1 MLPPLRQCDS
11 ITIQSHRQPNLPF
24 LEPSLW
30 TWTSVHHLS
39 CQTTSEMS
47 FMHWIDAHTALSIP
61 QRGNLPQR
69 IYAALHAIDEAEM
82 QRQQQAMDPPIRR
95 HSLSP
100 AVPPGFEAPVAQ
112 SLQ

>member
-47 FMHWIDAHTALSIP
+47 SWTGSMPTRRSAIP

-95 HSLSP
+95 HSL
-100 AVPPGFEAPVAQ
+100 VPPGFEAPVAQ

>member
-1 MLPPLRQCDS
+1 MDVDVCAPPQ
-11 ITIQSHRQPNLPF
+11 
-24 LEPSLW
+24 
-30 TWTSVHHLS
+30 LS
-39 CQTTSEMS
+39 DDVRDEL
-47 FMHWIDAHTALSIP
+47 MHWIDAHTALSIP

-95 HSLSP
+95 HSL
-100 AVPPGFEAPVAQ
+100 VPPGFEAPVAQ